1 LTERKTYISIYENSE
16 YHFGGDGDLMVPVGL
31 DGRNKLFRSGIG
43 ATYPTADVRGLDY
56 LVRL

>member
-1 LTERKTYISIYENSE
+1 
-16 YHFGGDGDLMVPVGL
+16 MVPVGL